1 MMEKNN
7 ALTFLIGAV
16 LGGAAAYYAYK
27 HQDEILEGIK
37 DLEGSLNLDNNE
49 LIEKTKAQFTQLS
62 QNVQS
67 AIGHY
72 TDTASESTESLREDE
87 IASLKEELERL
98 RAQVQTLKA

>member
-1 MMEKNN
+1 MEKNN

-37 DLEGSLNLDNNE
+37 GLEGSLNLDNNE
-49 LIEKTKAQFTQLS
+49 LIEKTKAQFNQLS

-67 AIGHY
+67 AIQRY
-72 TDTASESTESLREDE
+72 TDTTSESNTTLNEDE
-87 IASLKEELERL
+87 ITSLKEELERL
-98 RAQVQTLKA
+98 RTEIQTLKT

>member
-1 MMEKNN
+1 MEKNN

-27 HQDEILEGIK
+27 HQDEIISGIQ

-49 LIEKTKAQFTQLS
+49 LIEKTKEQFNQLS

-67 AIGHY
+67 AIQRY
-72 TDTASESTESLREDE
+72 TNSADESNDSVREDE
-87 IASLKEELERL
+87 ISALKEELDRL
-98 RAQVQTLKA
+98 RAEVQALKS

>member
-27 HQDEILEGIK
+27 HQDEILAGIQ

-49 LIEKTKAQFTQLS
+49 LIEKTKRQFSQLS

-67 AIGHY
+67 AIGRY
-72 TDTASESTESLREDE
+72 TDTSDEAPHKESE
-87 IASLKEELERL
+87 IAALMEELERL
-98 RAQVQTLKA
+98 RAEVQTLKS